1 MARQSPFSRMSLAA
15 VLLGVFLAALGPP
28 LAAQTA
34 PSSAPTA
41 KEESQAGADDQA
53 GQDSDDAKSKP
64 KAKAKTKGSRTRQAR
79 ARRDEPGVYMGRQIA
94 DVMSWEGVEWLFRE
108 TRVEEEQPEAML
120 DSLKIPKG
128 ATVADVGAGAGY
140 HSIRLAQRV
149 GPTGVVLASD
159 LQPEMLQ
166 MLQRNARQARV
177 TNIKPIRAT
186 QLDTKLPAGAVD
198 LILMVDVYHECTNPE
213 ITLKGL
219 RSALKPKGR
228 LVLVEFRG
236 EDENVPIKPE
246 HKMTLKQVR
255 LEIEPQG
262 FTFKESLEFLP
273 WQHVIIFEKP
283 AEAPERD
290 EQGKGTPG
298 ETTKEKAKGAGEK
311 SAKDRLN

>member
-1 MARQSPFSRMSLAA
+1 MARQSPLPRMSLAP
-15 VLLGVFLAALGPP
+15 VLLGLLLAAPGHP

-34 PSSAPTA
+34 PSEPPPDA
-41 KEESQAGADDQA
+41 KQEAKPGGDEKTGR
-53 GQDSDDAKSKP
+53 DSDDAKSKP
-64 KAKAKTKGSRTRQAR
+64 KAKSKSKGSRSRQAK
-79 ARRDEPGVYMGRQIA
+79 ARRDEPGFYMGRQIA

-149 GPTGVVLASD
+149 GSTGVVLASD
-159 LQPEMLQ
+159 LQPEMLT
-166 MLQRNARQARV
+166 MLQRNARQARL

-219 RSALKPKGR
+219 FSALKPKGR

-236 EDENVPIKPE
+236 EDDNVPIKPE

-255 LEIEPQG
+255 LEVEPQG
-262 FTFKESLEFLP
+262 FRFKESLEFLP

-283 AEAPERD
+283 AEASKRD
-290 EQGKGTPG
+290 EQEKKAGDGTNKLKSAEP
-298 ETTKEKAKGAGEK
+298 AEK
-311 SAKDRLN
+311 SADDQP